1 MTENTTYDQ
10 LKTQRHLSL
19 EWRGINSTQICFE
32 KSCFSFKKDHV
43 TYTIEIAVIGDEKK
57 ISISVDTPT
66 TFEKIYHYLGDIR
79 RYEYLVDGAFYCMKK
94 CETDGIDVTNSI
106 TDVELPYFFSEKYM
120 LTDYPQY
127 QNSLAGFVYQA
138 EDAILQQPERMRII
152 FNIRSDVR
160 DFVNEHIKPLHG
172 TCDDALLKEKMQAKD
187 VNISIRNMANAM
199 LVAHEFLEENKSDII
214 GYLSYF
220 LNKVLMIYV
229 ATEEL
234 QDAFQLFTVLNNRG
248 VKLSSSDILKA
259 ENLKEL
265 SAADRTSWATR
276 WEEMETYF
284 GEDFDKFLSHI
295 RTILVKKKQTT
306 TLLKEFDEFVYSN
319 QEYDRTQKKY
329 VPRTPILRRG
339 RDTFELL
346 YSYYHT
352 YQEVF
357 DTDHSVVTGD
367 YEITNYL
374 KLMETGFG
382 ADYWIAPVLDY
393 YRKYRRRGFVAFL
406 KALDRKLS
414 ADWITAATPTVR
426 MENVNA
432 ILREIEASQ
441 DSAAL
446 LQSKTFTINK
456 SDFERVI
463 NGDIYGRSFAKYLL
477 LKLDLIYRGSST
489 PMIPQAIASIEHILP
504 RNPSADSQWVKDFSA
519 AEREEWTNKLG
530 NLVLISRRKNTSQGN
545 RDYVEKKEKYFEKNI
560 EMFPNSI
567 RIYQN
572 YPEWKLSDLKKNHSD
587 VVTEL
592 LNVY

>member
-1 MTENTTYDQ
+1 MATEIKCEKKVIREIFNMWYCIPDYQRAYVWDTDQ
-10 LKTQRHLSL
+10 VRDLLDDTISAYRENKEAQYFLGSMVLK
-19 EWRGINSTQICFE
+19 INE
-32 KSCFSFKKDHV
+32 KSDNNVS
-43 TYTIEIAVIGDEKK
+43 YTEYELLDGQQRI
-57 ISISVDTPT
+57 T
-66 TFEKIYHYLGDIR
+66 TVFLIL
-79 RYEYLVDGAFYCMKK
+79 ACMR
-94 CETDGIDVTNSI
+94 D
-106 TDVELPYFFSEKYM
+106 M

-172 TCDDALLKEKMQAKD
+172 TCDSALLKDKMQAKD

-414 ADWITAATPTVR
+414 TDWITAATPTVR

>member
-1 MTENTTYDQ
+1 MATEIKCEKKVIREIFNMWYCIPDYQRAYVWDTDQ
-10 LKTQRHLSL
+10 VRDLLDDTISAYRENKEAQYFLGSMVLK
-19 EWRGINSTQICFE
+19 INE
-32 KSCFSFKKDHV
+32 KSDNNVS
-43 TYTIEIAVIGDEKK
+43 YTEYELLDGQQRI
-57 ISISVDTPT
+57 T
-66 TFEKIYHYLGDIR
+66 TVFLIL
-79 RYEYLVDGAFYCMKK
+79 ACMR
-94 CETDGIDVTNSI
+94 D
-106 TDVELPYFFSEKYM
+106 M

-172 TCDDALLKEKMQAKD
+172 TCDSALLKDKMQAKD

-199 LVAHEFLEENKSDII
+199 LVAHEFLEENKSEII

-265 SAADRTSWATR
+265 SAADRTYWATR

-284 GEDFDKFLSHI
+284 GEEFDKFLSHI

-530 NLVLISRRKNTSQGN
+530 NLVLISRRKNTAQGN

>member
-1 MTENTTYDQ
+1 MATEIKCEKKVIREIFNMWYCIPDYQRAYVWDTDQ
-10 LKTQRHLSL
+10 VRDLLDDTISAYRENKEAQYFLGSMVLK
-19 EWRGINSTQICFE
+19 INE
-32 KSCFSFKKDHV
+32 KSENNVS
-43 TYTIEIAVIGDEKK
+43 YTEYELLDGQQRI
-57 ISISVDTPT
+57 T
-66 TFEKIYHYLGDIR
+66 TVFLIL
-79 RYEYLVDGAFYCMKK
+79 ACMR
-94 CETDGIDVTNSI
+94 D
-106 TDVELPYFFSEKYM
+106 M

-172 TCDDALLKEKMQAKD
+172 TCDDVLLKEKMQAKD

>member
-1 MTENTTYDQ
+1 MATEIKCEKKVIREIFNMWYCIPDYQRAYVWDTDQ
-10 LKTQRHLSL
+10 VRDLLDDTISAYRENKEAQYFLGSMVLK
-19 EWRGINSTQICFE
+19 INE
-32 KSCFSFKKDHV
+32 KSVNNVS
-43 TYTIEIAVIGDEKK
+43 YTEYELLDGQQRI
-57 ISISVDTPT
+57 T
-66 TFEKIYHYLGDIR
+66 TVFLIL
-79 RYEYLVDGAFYCMKK
+79 ACMR
-94 CETDGIDVTNSI
+94 D
-106 TDVELPYFFSEKYM
+106 M

-172 TCDDALLKEKMQAKD
+172 TCDSALLEDKMQAKD

-199 LVAHEFLEENKSDII
+199 LVAHEFLEENKSEII

-265 SAADRTSWATR
+265 SVADRTSWATR

-339 RDTFELL
+339 KDTFELL

>member
-1 MTENTTYDQ
+1 MATEIKCEKKVIREIFNMWYCIPDYQRAYVWDTDQ
-10 LKTQRHLSL
+10 VRDLLDDTISAYRENKEAQYFLGSMVLK
-19 EWRGINSTQICFE
+19 INE
-32 KSCFSFKKDHV
+32 KSENNVS
-43 TYTIEIAVIGDEKK
+43 YTEYELLDGQQRI
-57 ISISVDTPT
+57 T
-66 TFEKIYHYLGDIR
+66 TVFLIL
-79 RYEYLVDGAFYCMKK
+79 ACMR
-94 CETDGIDVTNSI
+94 D
-106 TDVELPYFFSEKYM
+106 M

-172 TCDDALLKEKMQAKD
+172 TCDSALLKDKMQAKD

-199 LVAHEFLEENKSDII
+199 LVAHEFLEENKSEII

-339 RDTFELL
+339 KDTFELL

-357 DTDHSVVTGD
+357 DMDHSVATGD

-446 LQSKTFTINK
+446 LQSKTFTISK

-530 NLVLISRRKNTSQGN
+530 NLVLISRRKNTAQGN

>member
-1 MTENTTYDQ
+1 MATEIKCEKKVIREIFNMWYCIPDYQRAYVWDTDQ
-10 LKTQRHLSL
+10 VRDLLDDTISAYRENKEAQYFLGSMVLK
-19 EWRGINSTQICFE
+19 INE
-32 KSCFSFKKDHV
+32 KSENNVS
-43 TYTIEIAVIGDEKK
+43 YTEYELLDGQQRI
-57 ISISVDTPT
+57 T
-66 TFEKIYHYLGDIR
+66 TVFLIL
-79 RYEYLVDGAFYCMKK
+79 ACMR
-94 CETDGIDVTNSI
+94 D
-106 TDVELPYFFSEKYM
+106 M

-172 TCDDALLKEKMQAKD
+172 TCDSALLEDKMQAKD

-199 LVAHEFLEENKSDII
+199 LVAHEFLEENKSEII

-265 SAADRTSWATR
+265 SVADRTSWATR

-339 RDTFELL
+339 KDTFELL

-519 AEREEWTNKLG
+519 TEREEWTNKLG

>member
-1 MTENTTYDQ
+1 MATEIKCEKKVIREIFNMWYCIPDYQRAYVWDTDQ
-10 LKTQRHLSL
+10 VRDLLDDTISAYRENKEAQYFLGSMVLK
-19 EWRGINSTQICFE
+19 INE
-32 KSCFSFKKDHV
+32 KSENNVS
-43 TYTIEIAVIGDEKK
+43 YTEYELLDGQQRI
-57 ISISVDTPT
+57 T
-66 TFEKIYHYLGDIR
+66 TVFLIL
-79 RYEYLVDGAFYCMKK
+79 ACMR
-94 CETDGIDVTNSI
+94 D
-106 TDVELPYFFSEKYM
+106 M

-172 TCDDALLKEKMQAKD
+172 TCDSALLKDKMQAKD

-329 VPRTPILRRG
+329 LPRTPILRRG

-393 YRKYRRRGFVAFL
+393 DRKYRRLGFVAFL

-572 YPEWKLSDLKKNHSD
+572 YPEWKLFDLKKNHSD

>member
-1 MTENTTYDQ
+1 MATEIKCEKKVIREIFNMWYCIPDYQRAYVWDTDQ
-10 LKTQRHLSL
+10 VRDLLDDTISAYRENKEAQYFLGSMVLK
-19 EWRGINSTQICFE
+19 INE
-32 KSCFSFKKDHV
+32 KSENNVS
-43 TYTIEIAVIGDEKK
+43 YTEYELLDGQQRI
-57 ISISVDTPT
+57 T
-66 TFEKIYHYLGDIR
+66 TVFLIL
-79 RYEYLVDGAFYCMKK
+79 ACMR
-94 CETDGIDVTNSI
+94 D
-106 TDVELPYFFSEKYM
+106 M

-172 TCDDALLKEKMQAKD
+172 TCDSALLKDKMQAKD

-276 WEEMETYF
+276 WEEIETYF

-329 VPRTPILRRG
+329 LPRTPILRRG

-393 YRKYRRRGFVAFL
+393 YRKYRRLGFVAFL

-572 YPEWKLSDLKKNHSD
+572 YPEWKLFDLKKNHSD

>member
-1 MTENTTYDQ
+1 MATEIKCEKKVIREIFNMWYCIPDYQRAYVWDTDQ
-10 LKTQRHLSL
+10 VRDLLDDTISAYRENKEAQYFLGSMVLK
-19 EWRGINSTQICFE
+19 INE
-32 KSCFSFKKDHV
+32 KSENNVS
-43 TYTIEIAVIGDEKK
+43 YTEYELLDGQQRI
-57 ISISVDTPT
+57 T
-66 TFEKIYHYLGDIR
+66 TVFLIL
-79 RYEYLVDGAFYCMKK
+79 ACMR
-94 CETDGIDVTNSI
+94 D
-106 TDVELPYFFSEKYM
+106 M

-446 LQSKTFTINK
+446 LQSKTFTISK

-545 RDYVEKKEKYFEKNI
+545 RDYVEKKEKYFERNI

-572 YPEWKLSDLKKNHSD
+572 YPEWKLPDLKKNHSD

>member
-1 MTENTTYDQ
+1 MATEIKCEKKVIREIFNMWYCIPDYQRAYVWDTDQ
-10 LKTQRHLSL
+10 VRDLLDDTISAYRENKEAQYFLGSMVLK
-19 EWRGINSTQICFE
+19 INE
-32 KSCFSFKKDHV
+32 KSENNVS
-43 TYTIEIAVIGDEKK
+43 YTEYELLDDQQRI
-57 ISISVDTPT
+57 T
-66 TFEKIYHYLGDIR
+66 TVFLIL
-79 RYEYLVDGAFYCMKK
+79 ACMR
-94 CETDGIDVTNSI
+94 D
-106 TDVELPYFFSEKYM
+106 M

-339 RDTFELL
+339 KDTFELL

-463 NGDIYGRSFAKYLL
+463 NGDIYGRLFAKYLL

-504 RNPSADSQWVKDFSA
+504 RNPSADSQWVKDFPA

-530 NLVLISRRKNTSQGN
+530 NLVLISRRKNTAQGN

>member
-1 MTENTTYDQ
+1 MATEIKCEKKVIREIFNMWYCIPDYQRAYVWDTDQ
-10 LKTQRHLSL
+10 VRDLLDDTISAYRENKEAQYFLGSMVLK
-19 EWRGINSTQICFE
+19 INE
-32 KSCFSFKKDHV
+32 KSENNVS
-43 TYTIEIAVIGDEKK
+43 YTEYELLDGQQRI
-57 ISISVDTPT
+57 T
-66 TFEKIYHYLGDIR
+66 TVFLIL
-79 RYEYLVDGAFYCMKK
+79 ACMR
-94 CETDGIDVTNSI
+94 D
-106 TDVELPYFFSEKYM
+106 M

-172 TCDDALLKEKMQAKD
+172 TCDSALLKDRMQAKD

-199 LVAHEFLEENKSDII
+199 RVAHEFLEENKSEII

-357 DTDHSVVTGD
+357 DMDHSVVTGD

-504 RNPSADSQWVKDFSA
+504 RNPSADSQWVKDFSE

-592 LNVY
+592 LNAY

>member
-1 MTENTTYDQ
+1 MATEIKCEKKVIREIFNMWYCIPDYQRAYVWDTDQ
-10 LKTQRHLSL
+10 VRDLLDDTISAYRENKEAQYFLGSMVLK
-19 EWRGINSTQICFE
+19 INE
-32 KSCFSFKKDHV
+32 KSDNNVS
-43 TYTIEIAVIGDEKK
+43 YTEYELLDGQQRI
-57 ISISVDTPT
+57 T
-66 TFEKIYHYLGDIR
+66 TVFLIL
-79 RYEYLVDGAFYCMKK
+79 ACMR
-94 CETDGIDVTNSI
+94 D
-106 TDVELPYFFSEKYM
+106 M
-120 LTDYPQY
+120 LTAYPQY

-172 TCDDALLKEKMQAKD
+172 TCDSALLKDKMQAKD

-199 LVAHEFLEENKSDII
+199 LVAHEFLEENKSEII

-456 SDFERVI
+456 SDFGRVI

>member
-1 MTENTTYDQ
+1 MATEIKCEKKVIREIFNMWYCIPDYQRAYVWDTDQ
-10 LKTQRHLSL
+10 VRDLLDDTISAYRENKEAQYFLGSMVLK
-19 EWRGINSTQICFE
+19 INE
-32 KSCFSFKKDHV
+32 KSENNVS
-43 TYTIEIAVIGDEKK
+43 YTEYELLDGQQRI
-57 ISISVDTPT
+57 T
-66 TFEKIYHYLGDIR
+66 TVFLIL
-79 RYEYLVDGAFYCMKK
+79 ACMR
-94 CETDGIDVTNSI
+94 D
-106 TDVELPYFFSEKYM
+106 M

-172 TCDDALLKEKMQAKD
+172 TCDDALLKDKMQAKD

-199 LVAHEFLEENKSDII
+199 LVAHEFLEENKNEII

-339 RDTFELL
+339 KDTFELL

-441 DSAAL
+441 DSAVL
-446 LQSKTFTINK
+446 LQSKAFDINK

-504 RNPSADSQWVKDFSA
+504 RNPSADSQWVKDFSE

-545 RDYVEKKEKYFEKNI
+545 KDYVEKKEKYFEKNI

>member
-1 MTENTTYDQ
+1 MATEIKCEKKVIREIFNMWYCIPDYQRAYVWDTDQ
-10 LKTQRHLSL
+10 VRDLLDDTISAYRENKEAQYFLGSMVLK
-19 EWRGINSTQICFE
+19 INE
-32 KSCFSFKKDHV
+32 KSENNVS
-43 TYTIEIAVIGDEKK
+43 YTEYELLDGQQRI
-57 ISISVDTPT
+57 T
-66 TFEKIYHYLGDIR
+66 TVFLIL
-79 RYEYLVDGAFYCMKK
+79 ACMR
-94 CETDGIDVTNSI
+94 D
-106 TDVELPYFFSEKYM
+106 M

-172 TCDDALLKEKMQAKD
+172 TCNSALLKDKMQAKD

-199 LVAHEFLEENKSDII
+199 LVAHEFLEENKSEII

-456 SDFERVI
+456 SDFGRVI

-530 NLVLISRRKNTSQGN
+530 NLVLISRRKNTAQGN

>member
-1 MTENTTYDQ
+1 MATEIKCEKKVIREIFNMWYCIPDYQRAYVWDTDQ
-10 LKTQRHLSL
+10 VRDLLDDTISAYRENKEAQYFLGSMVLK
-19 EWRGINSTQICFE
+19 INE
-32 KSCFSFKKDHV
+32 KSENNVS
-43 TYTIEIAVIGDEKK
+43 YTEYELLDGQQRI
-57 ISISVDTPT
+57 T
-66 TFEKIYHYLGDIR
+66 TVFLIL
-79 RYEYLVDGAFYCMKK
+79 ACMR
-94 CETDGIDVTNSI
+94 D
-106 TDVELPYFFSEKYM
+106 M

-560 EMFPNSI
+560 EMFQNSI

>member
-1 MTENTTYDQ
+1 MATEI
-10 LKTQRHLSL
+10 K
-19 EWRGINSTQICFE
+19 C
-32 KSCFSFKKDHV
+32 
-43 TYTIEIAVIGDEKK
+43 EKK
-57 ISISVDTPT
+57 VIREIFNMWYCIPDYQRAYVWDTDQVRDLLDDTISAYRENKEAQYFLGSMVLKINEKFENNVSYTEYELLDGQQRIT
-66 TFEKIYHYLGDIR
+66 TVFLIL
-79 RYEYLVDGAFYCMKK
+79 ACMR
-94 CETDGIDVTNSI
+94 D
-106 TDVELPYFFSEKYM
+106 M

-172 TCDDALLKEKMQAKD
+172 TCDSALLKDKMQAKD

-248 VKLSSSDILKA
+248 VKLSNSDILKA

-265 SAADRTSWATR
+265 SATDRTFWATR

-339 RDTFELL
+339 KDTFELL

-446 LQSKTFTINK
+446 LQSKAFTINK

-504 RNPSADSQWVKDFSA
+504 RNPSANSQWVKDFSA

>member
-1 MTENTTYDQ
+1 MATEIKCEKKVIREIFNMWYCIPDYQRAYVWDTDQ
-10 LKTQRHLSL
+10 VRDLLDDTISAYRENKEAQYFLGSMVLK
-19 EWRGINSTQICFE
+19 INE
-32 KSCFSFKKDHV
+32 KSENNVS
-43 TYTIEIAVIGDEKK
+43 YTEYELLDGQQRI
-57 ISISVDTPT
+57 T
-66 TFEKIYHYLGDIR
+66 TVFLIL
-79 RYEYLVDGAFYCMKK
+79 ACMR
-94 CETDGIDVTNSI
+94 D
-106 TDVELPYFFSEKYM
+106 M

-172 TCDDALLKEKMQAKD
+172 TCDSALLKDKMQAKD

-199 LVAHEFLEENKSDII
+199 LVAHEFLEENKNEII

-339 RDTFELL
+339 KDTFELL

-357 DTDHSVVTGD
+357 DTDHSAATGD

-441 DSAAL
+441 DSAVL
-446 LQSKTFTINK
+446 LQSKAFTINK

>member
-1 MTENTTYDQ
+1 MATEIKCEKKVIREIFNMWYCIPDYQRAYVWDTDQ
-10 LKTQRHLSL
+10 VRDLLDDTISAYRENKEAQYFLGSMVLK
-19 EWRGINSTQICFE
+19 INE
-32 KSCFSFKKDHV
+32 KSENNVS
-43 TYTIEIAVIGDEKK
+43 YTEYELLDGQQRI
-57 ISISVDTPT
+57 T
-66 TFEKIYHYLGDIR
+66 TVFLIL
-79 RYEYLVDGAFYCMKK
+79 ACMR
-94 CETDGIDVTNSI
+94 D
-106 TDVELPYFFSEKYM
+106 M

-265 SAADRTSWATR
+265 SAADRTFWATR

>member
-1 MTENTTYDQ
+1 MATEIKCEKKVIREIFNMWYCIPDYQRAYVWDTDQ
-10 LKTQRHLSL
+10 VRDLLDDTISAYRENKEAQYFLGSMVLK
-19 EWRGINSTQICFE
+19 INE
-32 KSCFSFKKDHV
+32 KSENNVS
-43 TYTIEIAVIGDEKK
+43 YTEYELLDGQQRI
-57 ISISVDTPT
+57 T
-66 TFEKIYHYLGDIR
+66 TVFLIL
-79 RYEYLVDGAFYCMKK
+79 ACMR
-94 CETDGIDVTNSI
+94 D
-106 TDVELPYFFSEKYM
+106 M

-152 FNIRSDVR
+152 FTIRSDVR

-172 TCDDALLKEKMQAKD
+172 TCDSALLKDKMQAKD

>member
-1 MTENTTYDQ
+1 MATEIKCEKKVIREIFNMWYCIPDYQRAYVWDTDQ
-10 LKTQRHLSL
+10 VRDLLDDTISAYRENKEAQYFLGSMVLK
-19 EWRGINSTQICFE
+19 INE
-32 KSCFSFKKDHV
+32 KSENNVS
-43 TYTIEIAVIGDEKK
+43 YTEYELLDGQQRI
-57 ISISVDTPT
+57 T
-66 TFEKIYHYLGDIR
+66 TVFLIL
-79 RYEYLVDGAFYCMKK
+79 ACMR
-94 CETDGIDVTNSI
+94 D
-106 TDVELPYFFSEKYM
+106 M

-172 TCDDALLKEKMQAKD
+172 TCDSALLKDKMQAKD

-446 LQSKTFTINK
+446 LQSKTFTVNK

-504 RNPSADSQWVKDFSA
+504 RNPSADSQWVKDFSE

-545 RDYVEKKEKYFEKNI
+545 RDYVEKKEKYFERNI

>member
-1 MTENTTYDQ
+1 MATEIKCEKKVIREIFNMWYCIPDYQRAYVWDTDQ
-10 LKTQRHLSL
+10 VRDLLDDTISAYRENKEAQYFLGSMVLK
-19 EWRGINSTQICFE
+19 INE
-32 KSCFSFKKDHV
+32 KSDNNVS
-43 TYTIEIAVIGDEKK
+43 YTEYELLDGQQRI
-57 ISISVDTPT
+57 T
-66 TFEKIYHYLGDIR
+66 TVFLIL
-79 RYEYLVDGAFYCMKK
+79 ACMR
-94 CETDGIDVTNSI
+94 D
-106 TDVELPYFFSEKYM
+106 M

-172 TCDDALLKEKMQAKD
+172 TCDSALLKDKMQAKD

-199 LVAHEFLEENKSDII
+199 LVAHEFLEENKSEII

-339 RDTFELL
+339 KDTFELL

-357 DTDHSVVTGD
+357 DTDHSVATGD

-441 DSAAL
+441 DSAVL
-446 LQSKTFTINK
+446 LQLKAFDINK
-456 SDFERVI
+456 NDFERVI

>member
-1 MTENTTYDQ
+1 MATEIKCEKKVIREIFNMWYCIPDYQRAYVWDTDQ
-10 LKTQRHLSL
+10 VRDLLDDTISAYRENKEAQYFLGSMVLK
-19 EWRGINSTQICFE
+19 INE
-32 KSCFSFKKDHV
+32 KSENNVS
-43 TYTIEIAVIGDEKK
+43 YTEYELLDGQQRI
-57 ISISVDTPT
+57 T
-66 TFEKIYHYLGDIR
+66 TVFLIL
-79 RYEYLVDGAFYCMKK
+79 ACMR
-94 CETDGIDVTNSI
+94 D
-106 TDVELPYFFSEKYM
+106 M

-172 TCDDALLKEKMQAKD
+172 TCDSALLKDKMQAKD

-265 SAADRTSWATR
+265 SAADRTSWAIR

-329 VPRTPILRRG
+329 LPRTPILRRG

-441 DSAAL
+441 DSTAL

>member
-1 MTENTTYDQ
+1 MATEIKCEKKVIREIFNMWYCIPDYQRAYVWDTDQ
-10 LKTQRHLSL
+10 VRDLLDDTISAYRENKEAQYFLGSMVLK
-19 EWRGINSTQICFE
+19 INE
-32 KSCFSFKKDHV
+32 KSENNVS
-43 TYTIEIAVIGDEKK
+43 YTEYELLDGQQRI
-57 ISISVDTPT
+57 T
-66 TFEKIYHYLGDIR
+66 TVFLIL
-79 RYEYLVDGAFYCMKK
+79 ACMR
-94 CETDGIDVTNSI
+94 D
-106 TDVELPYFFSEKYM
+106 M

-172 TCDDALLKEKMQAKD
+172 TCDSALLKDKMQAKD

-329 VPRTPILRRG
+329 LPRTPILRRG

-393 YRKYRRRGFVAFL
+393 YRKYRRLGFVAFL

-414 ADWITAATPTVR
+414 ADWITASTPTVR

-572 YPEWKLSDLKKNHSD
+572 YPEWKLFDLKKNHSD

>member
-1 MTENTTYDQ
+1 MATEIKCEKKVIREIFNMWYCIPDYQRAYVWDTDQ
-10 LKTQRHLSL
+10 VRDLLDDTISAYRENKEAQYFLGSMVLK
-19 EWRGINSTQICFE
+19 INE
-32 KSCFSFKKDHV
+32 KSENNVS
-43 TYTIEIAVIGDEKK
+43 YTEYELLDGQQRI
-57 ISISVDTPT
+57 T
-66 TFEKIYHYLGDIR
+66 TVFLIL
-79 RYEYLVDGAFYCMKK
+79 ACMR
-94 CETDGIDVTNSI
+94 D
-106 TDVELPYFFSEKYM
+106 M
-120 LTDYPQY
+120 LTGYPQY

-172 TCDDALLKEKMQAKD
+172 TCDSALLKDKMQAKD

-329 VPRTPILRRG
+329 VPRNPILRRG

>member
-1 MTENTTYDQ
+1 MATEIKCEKKVIREIFNMWYCIPDYQRAYVWDTDQ
-10 LKTQRHLSL
+10 VRDLLDDTISAYRENKEAQYFLGSMVLK
-19 EWRGINSTQICFE
+19 INE
-32 KSCFSFKKDHV
+32 KSDNNVS
-43 TYTIEIAVIGDEKK
+43 YTEYELLDGQQRI
-57 ISISVDTPT
+57 T
-66 TFEKIYHYLGDIR
+66 TVFLIL
-79 RYEYLVDGAFYCMKK
+79 ACMR
-94 CETDGIDVTNSI
+94 D
-106 TDVELPYFFSEKYM
+106 M

-127 QNSLAGFVYQA
+127 QNSLAGFVCQA

-172 TCDDALLKEKMQAKD
+172 TCDSALLKDKMQAKD

-199 LVAHEFLEENKSDII
+199 LVAHEFLEENKSEII

-284 GEDFDKFLSHI
+284 GEEFDKFLSHI

-530 NLVLISRRKNTSQGN
+530 NLVLISRRKNTAQGN

>member
-1 MTENTTYDQ
+1 MATEI
-10 LKTQRHLSL
+10 K
-19 EWRGINSTQICFE
+19 C
-32 KSCFSFKKDHV
+32 
-43 TYTIEIAVIGDEKK
+43 EKK
-57 ISISVDTPT
+57 VIREIFNMWYCIPDYQRAYVWDTDQVRDLLDDTISAYRENKEAQYFLGSMVLKINEKFENNVSYTEYELLDGQQRIT
-66 TFEKIYHYLGDIR
+66 TVFLIL
-79 RYEYLVDGAFYCMKK
+79 ACMR
-94 CETDGIDVTNSI
+94 D
-106 TDVELPYFFSEKYM
+106 M

-172 TCDDALLKEKMQAKD
+172 TCDSALLKDKMQAKD

-463 NGDIYGRSFAKYLL
+463 NGDIYGRLFAKYLL

-530 NLVLISRRKNTSQGN
+530 NLVLISRRKNTAQGN

>member
-1 MTENTTYDQ
+1 MATEIKCEKKVIREIFNMWYCIPDYQRAYVWDTDQ
-10 LKTQRHLSL
+10 VRDLLDDTISAYRENKEAQYFLGSMVLK
-19 EWRGINSTQICFE
+19 INE
-32 KSCFSFKKDHV
+32 KSENNVS
-43 TYTIEIAVIGDEKK
+43 YTEYELLDGQQRI
-57 ISISVDTPT
+57 T
-66 TFEKIYHYLGDIR
+66 TVFLIL
-79 RYEYLVDGAFYCMKK
+79 ACMR
-94 CETDGIDVTNSI
+94 D
-106 TDVELPYFFSEKYM
+106 M

-172 TCDDALLKEKMQAKD
+172 TCDDALLKDKMQAKD

-199 LVAHEFLEENKSDII
+199 LVAHEFLEENKNEII

-339 RDTFELL
+339 KDTFELL

-446 LQSKTFTINK
+446 LQSKIFTINK

-504 RNPSADSQWVKDFSA
+504 RNPSADSQWVKDFSE

>member
-1 MTENTTYDQ
+1 MATEI
-10 LKTQRHLSL
+10 K
-19 EWRGINSTQICFE
+19 C
-32 KSCFSFKKDHV
+32 
-43 TYTIEIAVIGDEKK
+43 EKK
-57 ISISVDTPT
+57 VIREIFNMWYCIPDYQRAYVWDTDQVRDLLDDTISAYRENKEAQYFLGSMVLKINEKFENNVSYTEYELLDGQQRIT
-66 TFEKIYHYLGDIR
+66 TVFLIL
-79 RYEYLVDGAFYCMKK
+79 ACMR
-94 CETDGIDVTNSI
+94 D
-106 TDVELPYFFSEKYM
+106 M

-172 TCDDALLKEKMQAKD
+172 TCDSALLKDKMQAKD

-199 LVAHEFLEENKSDII
+199 RVAHEFLEENKSEII

-357 DTDHSVVTGD
+357 DTDHSAATGD

-414 ADWITAATPTVR
+414 TDWITAATPTVR

-441 DSAAL
+441 DSVAL

>member
-1 MTENTTYDQ
+1 MATEIKCEKKVIREIFNMWYCIPDYQRAYVWDTDQ
-10 LKTQRHLSL
+10 VRDLLDDTISAYRENKEAQYFLGSMVLK
-19 EWRGINSTQICFE
+19 INE
-32 KSCFSFKKDHV
+32 KSENNVS
-43 TYTIEIAVIGDEKK
+43 YTEYELLDSQQRI
-57 ISISVDTPT
+57 T
-66 TFEKIYHYLGDIR
+66 TVFLIL
-79 RYEYLVDGAFYCMKK
+79 ACMR
-94 CETDGIDVTNSI
+94 D
-106 TDVELPYFFSEKYM
+106 M

-357 DTDHSVVTGD
+357 DTDYSVVTGD

>member
-1 MTENTTYDQ
+1 MATEIKCEKKVIREIFNMWYCIPDYQRAYVWDTDQ
-10 LKTQRHLSL
+10 VRDLLDDTISAYRENKEAQYFLGSMVLK
-19 EWRGINSTQICFE
+19 INE
-32 KSCFSFKKDHV
+32 KSENNVS
-43 TYTIEIAVIGDEKK
+43 YTEYELLDGQQRI
-57 ISISVDTPT
+57 T
-66 TFEKIYHYLGDIR
+66 TVFLIL
-79 RYEYLVDGAFYCMKK
+79 ACMR
-94 CETDGIDVTNSI
+94 D
-106 TDVELPYFFSEKYM
+106 M

-172 TCDDALLKEKMQAKD
+172 TCDSALLKDKMQAKD

-199 LVAHEFLEENKSDII
+199 LVAHEFLEENKNEII

-265 SAADRTSWATR
+265 SAVDRTSWATR

-339 RDTFELL
+339 KDTFELL

-357 DTDHSVVTGD
+357 DTDHSVATGD

-545 RDYVEKKEKYFEKNI
+545 RDYVEKKEKYFERNI

>member
-1 MTENTTYDQ
+1 MATEIKCEKKVIREIFNMWYCIPDYQRAYVWDTDQ
-10 LKTQRHLSL
+10 VRDLLDDTISAYRENKEAQYFLGSMVLK
-19 EWRGINSTQICFE
+19 INE
-32 KSCFSFKKDHV
+32 KSENNVS
-43 TYTIEIAVIGDEKK
+43 YTEYELLDGQQRI
-57 ISISVDTPT
+57 T
-66 TFEKIYHYLGDIR
+66 TVFLIL
-79 RYEYLVDGAFYCMKK
+79 ACMR
-94 CETDGIDVTNSI
+94 D
-106 TDVELPYFFSEKYM
+106 M

-160 DFVNEHIKPLHG
+160 NFVNEHIKPLHG

-199 LVAHEFLEENKSDII
+199 LVAHEFLEENKSEII

-276 WEEMETYF
+276 WEEMDTYF

-441 DSAAL
+441 DSAVL
-446 LQSKTFTINK
+446 LQSKAFDINK
-456 SDFERVI
+456 NDFERVI

-504 RNPSADSQWVKDFSA
+504 RNPSADSQWVKDFPA

-530 NLVLISRRKNTSQGN
+530 NLVLISRRKNTAQGN

>member
-1 MTENTTYDQ
+1 MATEIKCEKKVIREIFNMWYCIPDYQRAYVWDTDQ
-10 LKTQRHLSL
+10 VRDLLDDTISAYRENKEAQYFLGSMVLK
-19 EWRGINSTQICFE
+19 INE
-32 KSCFSFKKDHV
+32 KSENNVS
-43 TYTIEIAVIGDEKK
+43 YTEYELLDGQQRI
-57 ISISVDTPT
+57 T
-66 TFEKIYHYLGDIR
+66 TVFLIL
-79 RYEYLVDGAFYCMKK
+79 ACMR
-94 CETDGIDVTNSI
+94 D
-106 TDVELPYFFSEKYM
+106 M

-172 TCDDALLKEKMQAKD
+172 TCDSALLKDKMQAKD

-199 LVAHEFLEENKSDII
+199 RVAHEFLEENKSDII

-339 RDTFELL
+339 RNTFELL

-530 NLVLISRRKNTSQGN
+530 NLVLISRRKNTAQGN
-545 RDYVEKKEKYFEKNI
+545 RDYVEKKEKYFERNI

>member
-1 MTENTTYDQ
+1 MATEIKCEKKVIREIFNMWYCIPDYQRAYVWDTDQ
-10 LKTQRHLSL
+10 VRDLLDDTISAYRENKEAQYFLGSMVLK
-19 EWRGINSTQICFE
+19 INE
-32 KSCFSFKKDHV
+32 KSENNVS
-43 TYTIEIAVIGDEKK
+43 YTEYELLDGQQRI
-57 ISISVDTPT
+57 T
-66 TFEKIYHYLGDIR
+66 TVFLIL
-79 RYEYLVDGAFYCMKK
+79 ACMR
-94 CETDGIDVTNSI
+94 D
-106 TDVELPYFFSEKYM
+106 M

-172 TCDDALLKEKMQAKD
+172 TCDSALLKDKMQAKD

-446 LQSKTFTINK
+446 LQSKTFTISK

-504 RNPSADSQWVKDFSA
+504 RNPSTDSQWVKDFSA

>member
-1 MTENTTYDQ
+1 MATEIKCEKKVIREIFNMWYCIPDYQRAYVWDTDQ
-10 LKTQRHLSL
+10 VRDLLDDTISAYRENKEAQYFLCSMVLK
-19 EWRGINSTQICFE
+19 INE
-32 KSCFSFKKDHV
+32 KSVNNVS
-43 TYTIEIAVIGDEKK
+43 YTEYELLDGQQRI
-57 ISISVDTPT
+57 T
-66 TFEKIYHYLGDIR
+66 TVFLIL
-79 RYEYLVDGAFYCMKK
+79 ACMR
-94 CETDGIDVTNSI
+94 D
-106 TDVELPYFFSEKYM
+106 M

-199 LVAHEFLEENKSDII
+199 LVAHEFLEENKSEII

>member
-1 MTENTTYDQ
+1 MATEIKCEKKVIREIFNMWYCIPDYQRAYVWDTDQ
-10 LKTQRHLSL
+10 VRDLLDDTISAYRENKEAQYFLGSMVLK
-19 EWRGINSTQICFE
+19 INE
-32 KSCFSFKKDHV
+32 KSENNVS
-43 TYTIEIAVIGDEKK
+43 YTEYELLDGQQRI
-57 ISISVDTPT
+57 T
-66 TFEKIYHYLGDIR
+66 TVFLIL
-79 RYEYLVDGAFYCMKK
+79 ACMR
-94 CETDGIDVTNSI
+94 D
-106 TDVELPYFFSEKYM
+106 M

-393 YRKYRRRGFVAFL
+393 YRKYCRRGFVAFL

>member
-1 MTENTTYDQ
+1 MATEIKCEKKVIREIFNMWYCIPDYQRAYVWDTDQ
-10 LKTQRHLSL
+10 VRDLLDDTISAYRENKEAQYFLGSMVLK
-19 EWRGINSTQICFE
+19 INE
-32 KSCFSFKKDHV
+32 KSENNVS
-43 TYTIEIAVIGDEKK
+43 YTEYELLDGQQRI
-57 ISISVDTPT
+57 T
-66 TFEKIYHYLGDIR
+66 TVFLIL
-79 RYEYLVDGAFYCMKK
+79 ACMR
-94 CETDGIDVTNSI
+94 D
-106 TDVELPYFFSEKYM
+106 M

-172 TCDDALLKEKMQAKD
+172 TCDSALLKDKMQAKD

-414 ADWITAATPTVR
+414 TDWITAATPTVR

-519 AEREEWTNKLG
+519 AEREEWINKLG

>member
-1 MTENTTYDQ
+1 MATEIKCEKKVIREIFNMWYCIPDYQRAYVWDTDQ
-10 LKTQRHLSL
+10 VRDLLDDTISAYRENKEAQYFLGSMVLK
-19 EWRGINSTQICFE
+19 INE
-32 KSCFSFKKDHV
+32 KSENNVS
-43 TYTIEIAVIGDEKK
+43 YTEYELLDGQQRI
-57 ISISVDTPT
+57 T
-66 TFEKIYHYLGDIR
+66 TVFLIL
-79 RYEYLVDGAFYCMKK
+79 ACMR
-94 CETDGIDVTNSI
+94 D
-106 TDVELPYFFSEKYM
+106 M

-172 TCDDALLKEKMQAKD
+172 TCDSALLKDKMQAKD

-284 GEDFDKFLSHI
+284 GEEFDKFLSHI

-545 RDYVEKKEKYFEKNI
+545 RDYVEKKEKYFERNI

>member
-1 MTENTTYDQ
+1 MATEIKCEKKVIREIFNMWYCIPDYQRAYVWDTDQ
-10 LKTQRHLSL
+10 VRDLLDDTISAYRENKEAQYFLGSMVLK
-19 EWRGINSTQICFE
+19 INE
-32 KSCFSFKKDHV
+32 KSENNVS
-43 TYTIEIAVIGDEKK
+43 YTEYELLDGQQRI
-57 ISISVDTPT
+57 T
-66 TFEKIYHYLGDIR
+66 TVFLIL
-79 RYEYLVDGAFYCMKK
+79 ACMR
-94 CETDGIDVTNSI
+94 D
-106 TDVELPYFFSEKYM
+106 M

-172 TCDDALLKEKMQAKD
+172 TCNDALLKEKMQAKD

-199 LVAHEFLEENKSDII
+199 LVAHEFLEENKSEII

-414 ADWITAATPTVR
+414 TDWITAATPTVR

>member
-1 MTENTTYDQ
+1 MATEIKCEKKVIREIFNMWYCIPDYQRAYVWDTDQ
-10 LKTQRHLSL
+10 VRDLLDDTISAYRENKEAQYFLGSMVLK
-19 EWRGINSTQICFE
+19 INE
-32 KSCFSFKKDHV
+32 KSENNVS
-43 TYTIEIAVIGDEKK
+43 YTEYELLDGQQRI
-57 ISISVDTPT
+57 T
-66 TFEKIYHYLGDIR
+66 TVFLIL
-79 RYEYLVDGAFYCMKK
+79 ACMR
-94 CETDGIDVTNSI
+94 D
-106 TDVELPYFFSEKYM
+106 M

-357 DTDHSVVTGD
+357 DTDHSVVTSD

>member
-1 MTENTTYDQ
+1 MATEIKCEKKVIREIFNMWYCIPDYQRAYVWDTDQ
-10 LKTQRHLSL
+10 VRDLLDDTISAYRENKEAQYFLGSMVLK
-19 EWRGINSTQICFE
+19 INE
-32 KSCFSFKKDHV
+32 KSENNVS
-43 TYTIEIAVIGDEKK
+43 YTEYELLDGQQRI
-57 ISISVDTPT
+57 T
-66 TFEKIYHYLGDIR
+66 TVFLIL
-79 RYEYLVDGAFYCMKK
+79 ACMR
-94 CETDGIDVTNSI
+94 D
-106 TDVELPYFFSEKYM
+106 M

-172 TCDDALLKEKMQAKD
+172 TCDSALLKDKMQAKD

-199 LVAHEFLEENKSDII
+199 LVAHEFLEENKSEII

-357 DTDHSVVTGD
+357 DTDHSVATGD

-441 DSAAL
+441 DSAVL
-446 LQSKTFTINK
+446 LQSKAFTINK

-572 YPEWKLSDLKKNHSD
+572 YQEWKLSDLKKNHSD